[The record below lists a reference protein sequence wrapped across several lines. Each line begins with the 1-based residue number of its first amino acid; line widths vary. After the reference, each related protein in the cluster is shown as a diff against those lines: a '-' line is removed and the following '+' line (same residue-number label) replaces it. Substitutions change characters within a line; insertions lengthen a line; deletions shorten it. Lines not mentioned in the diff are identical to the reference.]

1 MPESQKRERQQIA
14 DVLRAQGRTW
24 VEIAEL
30 FRVRYRV
37 NALVAYRYARGWSQQ
52 RAAHEWCNRWPDELK
67 THKHFSY
74 WEVYPASTGQA
85 PSLPVLSHLA
95 ELYECGVGDLLV
107 DLPNYRGNDSAH
119 QALVTAAQPAPISGE
134 IIVPHQAE
142 TLFLDLLSASPP
154 GQRAAL
160 PLAPD
165 SGTTPLGRQLQAV
178 NFDELAKV
186 IVMWARHLDP
196 NVGRRELLSKLS
208 AAFAVA
214 AAAPLFGM
222 FNPDEREYVSRF
234 LTQDAAGFDETV
246 LRYCEEMVNTLNRQ
260 SDALGPQLTLQ
271 SIVGH
276 RELAYRLAKAA
287 PAGFRQRA
295 VSAYAEFSRLVGW
308 LCFNLGDHEGS
319 AHYYEDAR
327 SAAHD
332 AQNVELVTFV
342 LCAMSQ
348 LATCRGNPRIGIDHA
363 SAAAVWAEQ
372 SNSPHARAYAA
383 DVAVRAYIAA
393 DNRPDLCRSVL
404 DREYAILKA
413 VRPDVPVSAM
423 WYFYDESFYWS
434 TAGEHALKTRKPD
447 VALDDLDK
455 SLALIDPANLH
466 NKTFTLLFLAEA
478 RIQQDEVVE
487 ACTILGTVG
496 QDTAATRS
504 HRIDRRIDDLR
515 EALTPWERTK
525 PVREL
530 DKRLTAYR
538 C

>member
-1 MPESQKRERQQIA
+1 VPESQKRERQQIA
-14 DVLRAQGRTW
+14 GVMRAQGKTW

-30 FRVRYRV
+30 FRARYRV
-37 NALVAYRYARGWSQQ
+37 NALVAYRYARGWSQE

-74 WEVYPASTGQA
+74 WEVYPASTGHP
-85 PSLPVLSHLA
+85 PSLPVLCHLA

-119 QALVTAAQPAPISGE
+119 KALVTADQPTPIAGE
-134 IIVPHQAE
+134 IVVPHQAE
-142 TLFLDLLSASPP
+142 TLFLDLLNASPVR
-154 GQRAAL
+154 QCAASS
-160 PLAPD
+160 LAPD
-165 SGTTPLGRQLQAV
+165 SGITPLGWQLQAV

-186 IVMWARHLDP
+186 IVMWARELDP
-196 NVGRRELLSKLS
+196 NVGRRELLTKLS

-214 AAAPLFGM
+214 AAAPMFGM
-222 FNPDEREYVSRF
+222 FDADEREYVSRF
-234 LTQDAAGFDETV
+234 LTQDGSGFDETV

-260 SDALGPQLTLQ
+260 SDALGPQLTMQ
-271 SIVGH
+271 SVVGH

-287 PAGFRQRA
+287 PAQFRQRA
-295 VSAYAEFSRLVGW
+295 VSAYAEFTRLVAW

-348 LATCRGNPRIGIDHA
+348 LATCRGKPRIGIDHA
-363 SAAAVWAEQ
+363 VAAAAWADQ
-372 SNSPHARAYAA
+372 TDSPHARAYAA
-383 DVAVRAYIAA
+383 DVAVRAHIA
-393 DNRPDLCRSVL
+393 DNRPDLCRSTL
-404 DREYAILKA
+404 DREYTTLMAA
-413 VRPDVPVSAM
+413 SPGTSVSRL
-423 WYFYDESFYWS
+423 WYFYDESFYWR
-434 TAGEHALKTRKPD
+434 TAGEHALKLGRPD
-447 VALDDLDK
+447 EALDALDR
-455 SLALIDPANLH
+455 SLALVDPANLH
-466 NKTFTLLFLAEA
+466 NKTFRLLFRVEA

-487 ACTILGTVG
+487 ACTILGNVG

-515 EALTPWERTK
+515 DALTPWERTK

-530 DKRLTAYR
+530 DKRLAAYR
-538 C
+538 